1 MILESSSLLIS
12 ETKVRRR
19 PGVMP
24 DLVGVELGLAVL
36 TKPPVAEGTSSARG
50 RKSFG
55 KDVDEEG
62 SAGRRSNS
70 GSFRGE
76 SSTMDKT

>member
-36 TKPPVAEGTSSARG
+36 TKPPVAEGTSSTRG

-70 GSFRGE
+70 RSLRSE

>member
-62 SAGRRSNS
+62 SAGRRSYS
-70 GSFRGE
+70 GSFRGDR
-76 SSTMDKT
+76 STIDKT